1 MSNLCCLVP
10 RRENSPPCTNHMA
23 FFWGNRTKKQLP
35 PLASIWKFFFFFFER
50 EVLVYLLFWLPVSC
64 AFFFFFSCFLI
75 FISPFSFTDSRWKA
89 QGTRSGKMIF
99 VILLALLSAA
109 LAKSN
114 GGKWMMHELWNMLFF
129 FLFFFPSR
137 HPFV

>member
-1 MSNLCCLVP
+1 MSNMCCLFP

-23 FFWGNRTKKQLP
+23 FLWNRTKKLLP
-35 PLASIWKFFFFFFER
+35 PLASIWKLFFLRTWSSGLFIILITCFLCFF
-50 EVLVYLLFWLPVSC
+50 LS
-64 AFFFFFSCFLI
+64 SFLI
-75 FISPFSFTDSRWKA
+75 FISPFSFADSRWKA
-89 QGTRSGKMIF
+89 QGSRSGKMIF
-99 VILLALLSAA
+99 VILFALLSAA

-129 FLFFFPSR
+129 FSSFPCR